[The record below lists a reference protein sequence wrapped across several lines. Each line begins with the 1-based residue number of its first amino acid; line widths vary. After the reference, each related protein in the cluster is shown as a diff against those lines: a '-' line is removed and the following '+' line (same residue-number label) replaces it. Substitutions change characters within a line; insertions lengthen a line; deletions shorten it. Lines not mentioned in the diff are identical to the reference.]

1 MGTSWLQKGAT
12 QREAAAFHGSLRK
25 ARGWSHGFV
34 FHEGWGEECRRRG
47 NGPEMKSPRGQRK
60 MSLFRIFPQERRRN
74 PSKATPP
81 CPEARLGRTV
91 TPSLPPPER
100 PRGAPG
106 AGSGGGGAG
115 PSRAAPPGLTALP
128 AGERDVRPGW
138 AGPASAFL
146 SPSLRLLSPAPLQR
160 RARSLREGWWAGPR
174 AGAGPGLSGLR
185 EGPRWPHPRPRCGP
199 GQGRAG
205 RGRWDG
211 SLRGDPRVAA
221 SVLAPKGHPAS
232 RCWPSLGRRG
242 WADAV
247 REHHLSGRAERR
259 VGGPRSAG
267 PGVTV
272 VMGTAFREGVFS
284 PPFQR
289 RVIWLLGG
297 NLHSAAAKCYCDE
310 IPAQRK
316 VGET

>member
-12 QREAAAFHGSLRK
+12 RREAAAFHGSLRK
-25 ARGWSHGFV
+25 ALGWSHGFV

-60 MSLFRIFPQERRRN
+60 MRLFRIFPQERRRN

-91 TPSLPPPER
+91 TPSLPPRSGSGIRPARGPAGAGQGPPERR
-100 PRGAPG
+100 PRGWRRFRPGSGMCVRVGPAPPALSSRLPSGCSPLRPSSAVPALSVRVGERGRGRERGRGSPGCGRGRGGRIPALGAVLGRAGPGGVGGMDPCAETRGWRPLSSPQRAIRLPG
-106 AGSGGGGAG
+106 AGRAWGAGGGLMRSGNIICPGGPSGG
-115 PSRAAPPGLTALP
+115 
-128 AGERDVRPGW
+128 
-138 AGPASAFL
+138 
-146 SPSLRLLSPAPLQR
+146 
-160 RARSLREGWWAGPR
+160 
-174 AGAGPGLSGLR
+174 
-185 EGPRWPHPRPRCGP
+185 
-199 GQGRAG
+199 
-205 RGRWDG
+205 
-211 SLRGDPRVAA
+211 
-221 SVLAPKGHPAS
+221 
-232 RCWPSLGRRG
+232 
-242 WADAV
+242 
-247 REHHLSGRAERR
+247 

-289 RVIWLLGG
+289 RVIWLLGW